1 MGEEKPSVPWVLEDY
16 ETSQVGINSIQN
28 DVELFERKKIEN
40 NFLLRRQSLFSQICK
55 WHIMPT
61 P

>member
-28 DVELFERKKIEN
+28 DMELFEKMTPGANTYNRKKN
-40 NFLLRRQSLFSQICK
+40 RK
-55 WHIMPT
+55 
-61 P
+61 